1 MVVHL
6 GAARDASRH
15 GLWMIRR
22 NQALAA
28 QVQEFLGVVNTCERE
43 HEAAFLAIDRL
54 NAALENLDRKHTD
67 G

>member
-6 GAARDASRH
+6 GAARDPSRS

-28 QVQEFLGVVNTCERE
+28 QVHELLGVVKTCERE
-43 HEAAFLAIDRL
+43 HHAGFLAIDRL
-54 NAALENLDRKHTD
+54 NAALKNLDHDRSD

>member
-6 GAARDASRH
+6 GAAKDASRS
-15 GLWMIRR
+15 GLWMMRR

-28 QVQEFLGVVNTCERE
+28 QVHELLGVVKDCERE
-43 HEAAFLAIDRL
+43 HGPAFLALDRL
-54 NAALENLDRKHTD
+54 NAALENLDRKHSD